1 MSFAKS
7 RGLRVTSLF
16 ISLALLLACASC
28 AGQQDA
34 TSDTSGNES
43 GFVEMDIV
51 EMPDSLSSFLEFLG
65 DWYVRSGAQK
75 NYYDCT
81 KAGEGDT
88 NILGSIVNN
97 PPCVSW
103 NSYPVK
109 EYEEFWESKTSD
121 PKNWSK
127 ETHGC
132 YFKFDQK
139 NADWVA
145 KNIFN
150 VTDDDIKA
158 MRRQGEKNKWFYL
171 HKGSYYVTVGGI
183 GDPPTVYKFISC
195 KTDEKKYLVDYDC
208 YYFDDDPQKGEFVAS
223 YSAEL
228 ELKNIDGDY
237 YWSLY
242 QFKTIKKGE

>member
-43 GFVEMDIV
+43 GFVEMDIE
-51 EMPDSLSSFLEFLG
+51 EMPDSLSSFLEFFG

-127 ETHGC
+127 ETHG
-132 YFKFDQK
+132 
-139 NADWVA
+139 
-145 KNIFN
+145 
-150 VTDDDIKA
+150 VTVTHVDDAQLAEIKA
-158 MRRQGEKNKWFYL
+158 KLAPMMDA
-171 HKGSYYVTVGGI
+171 YV
-183 GDPPTVYKFISC
+183 KR
-195 KTDEKKYLVDYDC
+195 
-208 YYFDDDPQKGEFVAS
+208 VAQ
-223 YSAEL
+223 
-228 ELKNIDGDY
+228 NGIDGQKLIDF
-237 YWSLY
+237 L
-242 QFKTIKKGE
+242 QKDEGNNK